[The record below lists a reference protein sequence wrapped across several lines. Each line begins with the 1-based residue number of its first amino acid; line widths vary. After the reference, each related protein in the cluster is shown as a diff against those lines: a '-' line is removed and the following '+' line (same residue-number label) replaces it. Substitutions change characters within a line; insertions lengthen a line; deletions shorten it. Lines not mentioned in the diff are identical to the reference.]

1 MVAESLLEVRNLT
14 KTFGGRTQVTA
25 VDDLSFDL
33 RSGEILGLLGPN
45 GAGKTTTIKMLIST
59 LKPTS
64 GSIVYFGKDFYTNRS
79 DSLQQIGFASTY
91 TSLPPLLTV
100 AENLNVYGC
109 IYGLSK
115 SERHTRI
122 AELLSL
128 FHLEEFGNRRT
139 TTLSA
144 GQRTRVMLVRAF
156 LGRPKLVLL
165 DEPTASL
172 DPEIAEEIREFL
184 LLQLTQHGVSILL
197 TSHNMN
203 EVSKMC
209 DRVLFLKNGKCLAL
223 DTPENLAASIGSS
236 SLEEYFLHV
245 AKQ

>member
-1 MVAESLLEVRNLT
+1 MTSNSLLIVENLT
-14 KTFGGRTQVTA
+14 KGFGGKQPVLA
-25 VDDLSFDL
+25 VNNLSFDL
-33 RSGEILGLLGPN
+33 RQGEILGLLGPN

-64 GSIVYFGKDFYTNRS
+64 GSITYFGKDFFKHRS
-79 DSLQQIGFASTY
+79 ESLQQIGFASTY

-100 AENLNVYGC
+100 QENLDVYARM
-109 IYGLSK
+109 YGLK
-115 SERHTRI
+115 RIERQQRI
-122 AELLSL
+122 TELLDL
-128 FHLEEFGNRRT
+128 FRLGELRHSRT
-139 TTLSA
+139 TSLSA

-156 LGRPKLVLL
+156 LGRPRLVLL

-172 DPEIAEEIREFL
+172 DPEIAQEIRAFL
-184 LLQLTQHGVSILL
+184 LLQLEKHGVSILL

-203 EVSKMC
+203 EVTSMC
-209 DRVLFLKNGKCLAL
+209 DRVLFLKNGRNLAL

-236 SLEEYFLHV
+236 SLEDYFLHI